1 MQQNKKEQA
10 ADIFRTLFQNE
21 VDKSVELIIKI
32 NELENEN
39 KALKEENEILNN
51 KLEYQD
57 KVDDWP
63 IYKIGGALWRAL
75 KK

>member
-39 KALKEENEILNN
+39 KSLKEENEILNN

-57 KVDDWP
+57 KVDD
-63 IYKIGGALWRAL
+63 
-75 KK
+75 

>member
-57 KVDDWP
+57 KVDD
-63 IYKIGGALWRAL
+63 
-75 KK
+75 